1 MKSTFP
7 KSLLT
12 AAFLVAGLS
21 MSSAC
26 LAAAMPDSVD
36 INLQESYP
44 ALTETS
50 KDTKNAPAFSHG
62 RHAEIFLKNNS
73 SHAGT
78 PYTDQFTCVACHAGV
93 TEVEE
98 IGTEAA
104 RQKQI
109 MAVQAAGTVKNYM
122 HGICLDCHRSMKK
135 AAAPSGP
142 TSCKACHSPQ

>member
-1 MKSTFP
+1 MKNRCP

-12 AAFLVAGLS
+12 AGFLMAGLS
-21 MSSAC
+21 SAS

-44 ALTETS
+44 ALAETA
-50 KDTKNAPAFSHG
+50 KDTKSAPAFSHG
-62 RHAEIFLKNNS
+62 KHAEIFLKNNS

-93 TEVEE
+93 SDAGE
-98 IGTEAA
+98 IGTETA

-109 MAVQAAGTVKNYM
+109 TAVQAAGSVKNYM

-135 AAAPSGP
+135 ATATSGP
-142 TSCKACHSPQ
+142 TSCKACHSPR